1 MRHVSRIALTRD
13 GSIAVARLVFG
24 AWRLLDGA
32 ARLRNDETER
42 HPAMVKALEI
52 SLDRQQW
59 FAILEVSEGRP
70 VA

>member
-13 GSIAVARLVFG
+13 GSIAVARL
-24 AWRLLDGA
+24 
-32 ARLRNDETER
+32 RNDETER
-42 HPAMVKALEI
+42 HAAMVKALEF

-59 FAILEVSEGRP
+59 FAILEASEGRP